1 MNIVLI
7 GYRCTGKT
15 TIGKKV
21 AESLGLP
28 FYDTDELVERQS
40 GRTIRDIIEASG
52 WQTFRNEEKA
62 VIKTLSKKE
71 GCVIAL
77 GGGAVLDEANVRS
90 LKPGGFFVW
99 LIADVAT
106 IVRRMKDDVKSITQR
121 PALSDSGLYEEV
133 DRMLVERYPVY
144 ESAADMSVDTTD
156 QTMQDIVAEICRQ
169 SVRWPAVATGGKHVG

>member
-21 AESLGLP
+21 AEVLGIP

-40 GRTIRDIIEASG
+40 GRTIREIIEASG

-62 VIKTLSKKE
+62 VIKTLSKQND
-71 GCVIAL
+71 CVIAL
-77 GGGAVLDEANVRS
+77 GGGAVLDEANVRG

-99 LIADVAT
+99 LIADVET
-106 IVRRMKDDVKSITQR
+106 IVRRMKDDAKSITQR
-121 PALSDSGLYEEV
+121 PALSDSGMYEEV
-133 DRMLVERYPVY
+133 DRILMERYPIY
-144 ESAADMSVDTTD
+144 KSAADMSVDTAN
-156 QTMQDIVAEICRQ
+156 QAMQDIVAEICRQ
-169 SVRWPAVATGGKHVG
+169 SVRRPVAATGGTNVG